1 MPLVRPFDAITYDLS
16 ASTDITRLIA
26 PPYDV
31 VDSEMR
37 ARLLAR
43 SEHNIVAVDLPD
55 GSDDPE
61 SPDSRYRRA
70 AELWHAWLDTGVLR
84 RDTSPAFY
92 LLEQTWEQDGQ
103 RKTRLAL
110 FAAVRIHAFDEGVI
124 VPHERTLPK
133 AIADR
138 LALTRACKAN
148 LSPVFGL
155 YSDPAGEADAV
166 IRASMGSEPMLEASS
181 DDGTRSRVWPIRDHR
196 AVAALQQVLADKQVF
211 IADGHHRYTVALA
224 YRDERRAADAA
235 AGVAPSDP
243 AYDYVLMALVNM
255 DDPELTVMAT
265 HRVVKAA
272 GRFDAGKFLQDLSRL
287 FKVSPID
294 QGDVGALESLDRPGF
309 VVALPSGGTWLAA
322 LRRDVDLDEAI
333 PLPVSTHWKSLDV
346 AVLQELVLRPLL
358 GIHPEEPET
367 LDRLSFVKDTARAL
381 RVPGG
386 DVAFI
391 LRPTRM
397 DQLKAVALAGETMP
411 QKSTYFHPKLPTG
424 LLFYDL
430 S

>member
-1 MPLVRPFDAITYDLS
+1 MPLVRPFQAIAYDLS
-16 ASTDITRLIA
+16 AGPDVTPLIA

-31 VDSEMR
+31 VDEEMR

-43 SEHNIVAVDLPD
+43 SEHNIVAVDLPE
-55 GSDDPE
+55 GSPDPAA
-61 SPDSRYRRA
+61 PDSRYRRA
-70 AELWHAWLDTGVLR
+70 AEIWRAWLETGVLR
-84 RDTSPAFY
+84 RDASPAFY
-92 LLEQTWEQDGQ
+92 VLEQSWEQDG
-103 RKTRLAL
+103 RPKARLAL
-110 FAAVRIHAFDEGVI
+110 FAAVRLHAFDEGVI

-138 LALTRACKAN
+138 LALTRACSAN

-166 IRASMGSEPMLEASS
+166 IRASVGAAPMLEAAS
-181 DDGTRSRVWPIRDHR
+181 DDGTHARVWPIRDHR
-196 AVAALQQVLADKQVF
+196 AVAALQQVLAHKQVF

-235 AGVAPSDP
+235 AGIAAQDP

-265 HRVVKAA
+265 HRIARAA
-272 GRFDAGKFLQDLSRL
+272 GGFDASIFLESLVRQ
-287 FKVSPID
+287 FEVSPVER
-294 QGDVGALESLDRPGF
+294 GDARPLESLDRPGF
-309 VVALPSGGTWLAA
+309 IVALPSGEAWLAA
-322 LRRDVDLDEAI
+322 LKRDVDLDEAI
-333 PLPVSTHWKSLDV
+333 PLPVSMHWKSLDV

-358 GIHPEEPET
+358 GIHPDEPQT
-367 LDRLSFVKDTARAL
+367 LDRLSFVKDTAAAFD
-381 RVPGG
+381 VPGG